1 MTTIAAQP
9 PVATPGAANITS
21 GDRLGLTIFFAI
33 VVHSLIIL
41 GISFSQPERQE
52 RPEKLPGL
60 EITLAQSQSDK
71 KIDDAD
77 FLAQANQEGGGDS
90 KKVEKPSSPSE
101 SAIPIGDAGEVSE
114 FVPETQIATS
124 TDPQRKEILTATR
137 PSEHKIALDK
147 ASPDLPT
154 DRSNITSKQLLKQS
168 KEMARLSAE
177 VDVSRK
183 VTSNQPKKKFITAQ
197 TKEFRFASYEES
209 WRKKVERIGTLNFP
223 DAAIRARLTGSLR
236 MSVTIRADGSVKD
249 IKITKYSGHK
259 ILDDAALR
267 IVKMAAPY
275 ARFSEDIRKDYDEI
289 VIVRTW
295 QFLPGKRLKTQR

>member
-1 MTTIAAQP
+1 MTTIAAQ
-9 PVATPGAANITS
+9 TPGPAAGATNITS

-41 GISFSQPERQE
+41 GISFSQPERQN

-71 KIDDAD
+71 KIEDAD

-90 KKVEKPSSPSE
+90 KELEKSSSPSE
-101 SAIPIGDAGEVSE
+101 STMPLGDIGEVTE

-124 TDPQRKEILTATR
+124 VDPQRKEILTATR
-137 PSEHKIALDK
+137 SSEHKIAIDK

-168 KEMARLSAE
+168 KEMASLSAE

-183 VTSNQPKKKFITAQ
+183 VTSNKPKKKFVTAQ

-223 DAAIRARLTGSLR
+223 DAALRARLTGNLR
-236 MSVTIRADGSVKD
+236 ISVTIRADGTVKD

-259 ILDDAALR
+259 VLDDAALR

-275 ARFSEDIRKDYDEI
+275 ARFPDEISKDYDEI

-295 QFLPGKRLKTQR
+295 QFLSGKRLKTQR

>member
-1 MTTIAAQP
+1 MTAVA
-9 PVATPGAANITS
+9 ATPPSLSPKITS

-41 GISFSQPERQE
+41 GVSFSQYDRSK

-60 EITLAQSQSDK
+60 EITLVQTQTDK
-71 KIDDAD
+71 KIEDAD
-77 FLAQANQEGGGDS
+77 FLAQASQEGGGDS
-90 KKVEKPSSPSE
+90 QELEKPSSPTE
-101 SAIPIGDAGEVSE
+101 AVVPTGEVGE
-114 FVPETQIATS
+114 VTEVVPETEMATS
-124 TDPQRKEILTATR
+124 PNPQSKEILTATR
-137 PSEHKIALDK
+137 SSEHKIALQE

-154 DRSNITSKQLLKQS
+154 KHKNVTSKQLLKQS

-177 VDVSRK
+177 VDVARK
-183 VTSNQPKKKFITAQ
+183 VTSNKPKKKFITAQ
-197 TKEFRFASYEES
+197 TKEYRFASYEES

-223 DAAIRARLTGSLR
+223 DKAVRARLTGNVR
-236 MSVTIRADGSVKD
+236 MAVTVTADGSVKD

-259 ILDDAALR
+259 VLDDAAVR

-275 ARFSEDIRKDYDEI
+275 ARFPDEISKDYDEI

-295 QFLPGKRLKTQR
+295 QFLSGSRLKTKR

>member
-1 MTTIAAQP
+1 MTTMAAQP
-9 PVATPGAANITS
+9 PGPTPGAANITS

-33 VVHSLIIL
+33 VIHSLIIM
-41 GISFSQPERQE
+41 GISFSQPERQKHQ
-52 RPEKLPGL
+52 EKLPGL
-60 EITLAQSQSDK
+60 EITLAQSQSEN

-90 KKVEKPSSPSE
+90 KKVEKSSSPSE
-101 SAIPIGDAGEVSE
+101 SVIFAGDVGEVTE

-124 TDPQRKEILTATR
+124 SEPQHKEILTATR
-137 PSEHKIALDK
+137 SSEHKIAIQQS
-147 ASPDLPT
+147 SPDLPT
-154 DRSNITSKQLLKQS
+154 DRANITSKQLLKQS
-168 KEMARLSAE
+168 KVMARLSAE

-197 TKEFRFASYEES
+197 TKEYRFASYEES

-223 DAAIRARLTGSLR
+223 DAAIRTQLTGNLR
-236 MSVTIRADGSVKD
+236 MSVTIRADGSVKS

-259 ILDDAALR
+259 TLDDAALR

-275 ARFSEDIRKDYDEI
+275 ARFPDEISKDYDEI

-295 QFLPGKRLKTQR
+295 QFLSGKRLKTKR

>member
-1 MTTIAAQP
+1 MTAVA
-9 PVATPGAANITS
+9 ATPPSMSPNITS

-41 GISFSQPERQE
+41 GVSFSQYDRSK

-60 EITLAQSQSDK
+60 EITLVQSQTDK
-71 KIDDAD
+71 KLEDAD
-77 FLAQANQEGGGDS
+77 FLAQANQEGGGDGQEL
-90 KKVEKPSSPSE
+90 EKPSSPTE
-101 SAIPIGDAGEVSE
+101 ALVPTGEMGEVTE
-114 FVPETQIATS
+114 VVPETEMATS
-124 TDPQRKEILTATR
+124 PDPQRKEILTATR
-137 PSEHKIALDK
+137 SSEHKIALQE

-154 DRSNITSKQLLKQS
+154 EHKNVTSKQLLKQS

-177 VDVSRK
+177 VDVARK

-197 TKEFRFASYEES
+197 TKEYRFASYEES

-223 DAAIRARLTGSLR
+223 DEAIRSRLTGNVR
-236 MSVTIRADGSVKD
+236 MAVTITADGSVKD
-249 IKITKYSGHK
+249 IKITKYSGK
-259 ILDDAALR
+259 KVLDDAAVR

-275 ARFSEDIRKDYDEI
+275 ARFPDDISKDYDEI

-295 QFLPGKRLKTQR
+295 QFLPGKRLKTKR

>member
-1 MTTIAAQP
+1 MTAVA
-9 PVATPGAANITS
+9 ATPPSLSPKITS

-41 GISFSQPERQE
+41 GVSFSQYDRSK

-60 EITLAQSQSDK
+60 EITLVQTQTDK
-71 KIDDAD
+71 KIEDAD
-77 FLAQANQEGGGDS
+77 FLAQASQEGGGDS
-90 KKVEKPSSPSE
+90 QELEKPSSPTE
-101 SAIPIGDAGEVSE
+101 AVVPTGEVGE
-114 FVPETQIATS
+114 VTEVVPETEMATS
-124 TDPQRKEILTATR
+124 PNPQQKEILTATR
-137 PSEHKIALDK
+137 SSEHKIALQQ

-154 DRSNITSKQLLKQS
+154 QQKNITSKQLLKQS

-177 VDVSRK
+177 VDVARK
-183 VTSNQPKKKFITAQ
+183 VTSNKPKKKFITAQ
-197 TKEFRFASYEES
+197 TKEYRFASYEES

-223 DAAIRARLTGSLR
+223 DEAVRARLTGNVR
-236 MSVTIRADGSVKD
+236 MAVTVTADGSVKD

-259 ILDDAALR
+259 VLDDAAVR

-275 ARFSEDIRKDYDEI
+275 ARFPDDIAKDYDEI

-295 QFLPGKRLKTQR
+295 QFLSGSRLKTRR